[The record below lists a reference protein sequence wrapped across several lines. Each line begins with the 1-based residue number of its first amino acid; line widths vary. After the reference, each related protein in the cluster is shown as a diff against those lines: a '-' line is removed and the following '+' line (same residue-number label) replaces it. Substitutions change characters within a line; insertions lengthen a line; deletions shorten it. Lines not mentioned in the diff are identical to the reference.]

1 MQPNWLQ
8 SSAEIKPTRHCTNKP
23 HRLETLEMVE
33 LKDRYKTP
41 AADTMV
47 GISRQDITPP
57 EGIRAKNWGPAEWE
71 ESVGQ
76 HHSMTLTALAIGGEL
91 QDTMLVIGLDATWWR
106 REEDERNLREMVLA
120 ATGVPPSNL
129 MIALSHTHAGP
140 SLSAGESHLPG
151 GHLISGYLAT
161 IGQAAVTA
169 ASQAMS
175 SRQAARIEWAF
186 GTCGLASNRELV
198 VDGKAVVGYVP
209 GVDADDTVA
218 VARISTMDGASL
230 GTVVNYAC
238 HPTTLSWQNRA
249 ISPDY
254 VGAMRALVEAE
265 TGQPCLFFQGASGD
279 LAPREQYTG
288 DLSVAD
294 RHGLSLGHAVL
305 AALHTLPLPA
315 QALELSELI
324 ESGAPLA
331 LWTSR
336 PEGADSTVKSL
347 HSTVTLDLHAP
358 SLEELEK
365 GWGDI
370 NPVSLKE
377 RQTRALALR
386 ETLGDRKITEY
397 PVWVWR
403 VGDGVIVGT
412 PGEPYSQLQ
421 KNLRRRFPHTAL
433 MVVNFVNGPG
443 FMYVPTADAYERGAY
458 QSWQTLFAPGSLERV
473 EEHTA
478 EMIRVV
484 LS

>member
-1 MQPNWLQ
+1 
-8 SSAEIKPTRHCTNKP
+8 
-23 HRLETLEMVE
+23 MVE
-33 LKDRYKTP
+33 LKARQKVP
-41 AADTMV
+41 AAQAMV

-91 QDTMLVIGLDATWWR
+91 HETMLIIGLDATWWR

-120 ATGVPPSNL
+120 ATGISPSNL

-140 SLSAGESHLPG
+140 SLSTGESHLPG
-151 GHLISGYLAT
+151 GHLIPGYLEK
-161 IGQAAVTA
+161 IGEAAVTA

-175 SRQAARIEWAF
+175 SRQASRIEWAF

-198 VDGKAVVGYVP
+198 VDGKAVVGFVP

-218 VARISTMDGASL
+218 VARITTSDGAIL

-238 HPTTLSWQNRA
+238 HPTTLSWQNQA

-305 AALHTLPLPA
+305 AALHTLPSPA
-315 QALELSELI
+315 QVLELTEI
-324 ESGAPLA
+324 VESGAPLA
-331 LWTSR
+331 MWTSV
-336 PEGADSTVKSL
+336 PEVADSTLKSL
-347 HSTVTLDLHAP
+347 HSTVTLNLHAP
-358 SLEELEK
+358 TLGELEK

-386 ETLGDRKITEY
+386 ETLGDRKTTEY
-397 PVWVWR
+397 PVWVLR
-403 VGDGVIVGT
+403 VGDGVIVGS

-421 KNLRRRFPHTAL
+421 KNLRERFPHTAL
-433 MVVNFVNGPG
+433 MIVNFVNGPG

-458 QSWQTLFAPGSLERV
+458 QSWQTLFAAGSLELI
-473 EEHTA
+473 EDHAA
-478 EMIRVV
+478 EMINTV
-484 LS
+484 LA

>member
-1 MQPNWLQ
+1 
-8 SSAEIKPTRHCTNKP
+8 
-23 HRLETLEMVE
+23 MVE
-33 LKDRYKTP
+33 LKDREKTP
-41 AADTMV
+41 AAHTMV

-76 HHSMTLTALAIGGEL
+76 HHSMTLTALAIGGEPHE
-91 QDTMLVIGLDATWWR
+91 TMLIIGLDATWWR

-120 ATGVPPSNL
+120 ATGVSPSSL

-140 SLSAGESHLPG
+140 SLSTGESHLPG
-151 GHLISGYLAT
+151 GHLIPGYLET
-161 IGQAAVTA
+161 IGEAAVTA

-175 SRQAARIEWAF
+175 SRQDSRIEWAF

-198 VDGKAVVGYVP
+198 VDGKAVVGFVP
-209 GVDADDTVA
+209 RVDADDTVA
-218 VARISTMDGASL
+218 VARITTSDGAIL
-230 GTVVNYAC
+230 ATVVNYAC
-238 HPTTLSWQNRA
+238 HPTTLSWQNQA

-294 RHGLSLGHAVL
+294 RHGLSLGHSVL
-305 AALHTLPLPA
+305 AALHTLPSPA
-315 QALELSELI
+315 QVLELTEI
-324 ESGAPLA
+324 VESGAPLA
-331 LWTSR
+331 MWTSV
-336 PEGADSTVKSL
+336 PEVADSTLKSL
-347 HSTVTLDLHAP
+347 HSTVTLNLHAP
-358 SLEELEK
+358 TLGELEK

-386 ETLGDRKITEY
+386 ETLGDRKTTEY

-403 VGDGVIVGT
+403 VGDGVIVGS

-421 KNLRRRFPHTAL
+421 KNLRERFPHTAL

-458 QSWQTLFAPGSLERV
+458 QSWQTLFAAGSLERI
-473 EEHTA
+473 EEYAA
-478 EMIRVV
+478 EMIETV